1 MTAKTRDSFPD
12 VLRGFALLGIAL
24 VNIPLLAIDTVSG
37 AEAADLTQTSNSAA
51 AFLVWALFQSKF
63 YLLFSFLFGY
73 SAHYVIKG
81 DRANRGRWVGRSIGL
96 ILLGVLHLT
105 FFFHGDILFLYGMF
119 GLLLLALYFR
129 TDKTLKVW
137 SWVIFGVSAL
147 LFAAISAFTFF
158 GEAVF
163 AAKGKSFPIEDG
175 LESLNQ
181 LNPVLLSGS
190 FLEAVAARVE
200 LWLEFAPTALAL
212 QGPLVFVA
220 FLVGVLVAR
229 RDGLSSGANP
239 QLMKRFVV
247 WGFTLGLALQLV
259 SAYLFVTN
267 AQAETYS
274 FGIYLTS
281 ITINFFTAPLLSAG
295 YVGALWLIAQRVNS
309 LGLLSAAGRHS
320 LTIYLSQSLVFSLM
334 FSAYGFGLFAKL
346 GVAEVTLIAIAT
358 WLLLA
363 LLAMLNLRFRSR
375 GPMEALLTNFSKLF
389 ERKS

>member
-1 MTAKTRDSFPD
+1 MTTKTRDSFPD
-12 VLRGFALLGIAL
+12 ILRGFALLGIAL
-24 VNIPLLAIDTVSG
+24 VNIPLLSIDTVVGS
-37 AEAADLTQTSNSAA
+37 EAADLTRTSNSAA

-81 DRANRGRWVGRSIGL
+81 DRSNRGRWIGRSIGL

-105 FFFHGDILFLYGMF
+105 FFFHGDILFLYGLF

-137 SWVIFGVSAL
+137 SWVIFGVSAFL
-147 LFAAISAFTFF
+147 YAVISALTFL
-158 GEAVF
+158 GEAIF
-163 AAKGKSFPIEDG
+163 AAKGKALPIDDG
-175 LESLNQ
+175 LESLN
-181 LNPVLLSGS
+181 LNPALLNGS
-190 FLEAVAARVE
+190 FLEAAAARVE
-200 LWLEFAPTALAL
+200 LWLEFAPTAFAL

-229 RDGLSSGANP
+229 RDGLASGANP

-247 WGFTLGLALQLV
+247 WGFTLGLALQLL

-274 FGIYLTS
+274 FGVYLLA
-281 ITINFFTAPLLSAG
+281 ITLNFFTAPLLSAG
-295 YVGALWLIAQRVNS
+295 YVGALWLISQRVKS
-309 LGLLSAAGRHS
+309 LRLLSAAGRHS
-320 LTIYLSQSLVFSLM
+320 LTIYLSQSLVFSLL

-358 WLLLA
+358 WLVLA
-363 LLAMLNLRFRSR
+363 LLAMLNLRYRSR
-375 GPMEALLTNFSKLF
+375 GPMEALLTRFSKLF

>member
-1 MTAKTRDSFPD
+1 MSQKTRDSFPD

-24 VNIPLLAIDTVSG
+24 VNIPLLSIDTVVGS
-37 AEAADLTQTSNSAA
+37 EAADLTQTGNSVA
-51 AFLVWALFQSKF
+51 AFFVWALFQSKF

-81 DRANRGRWVGRSIGL
+81 ERTNRGRWVGRSLGL
-96 ILLGVLHLT
+96 IALGVLHLT
-105 FFFHGDILFLYGMF
+105 FFFHGDILFLYGLF

-129 TDKTLKVW
+129 KDKTIKVW
-137 SWVIFGVSAL
+137 AWVIFGISAL
-147 LFAAISAFTFF
+147 LFAALTALTLV

-163 AAKGKSFPIEDG
+163 AAKGKALPIDDA
-175 LESLNQ
+175 LSQVSLNPA
-181 LNPVLLSGS
+181 LASGS
-190 FLEAVAARVE
+190 FLEAAAARVE
-200 LWLEFAPTALAL
+200 LWLEFAPTAFAL

-229 RDGLSSGANP
+229 RDGLASGANP
-239 QLMKRFVV
+239 SLMKRFVV

-259 SAYLFVTN
+259 SAYLFVVN

-274 FGIYLTS
+274 FGLYLAS
-281 ITINFFTAPLLSAG
+281 ITLNFFTAPLLSAG
-295 YVGALWLIAQRVNS
+295 YVGALWLIAQRAKS
-309 LGLLSAAGRHS
+309 LRLLSAAGRHS
-320 LTIYLSQSLVFSLM
+320 LTIYLAQSLVFSML

-358 WLLLA
+358 WLVLA
-363 LLAMLNLRFRSR
+363 LLAMLNLRYRDR
-375 GPMEALLTNFSKLF
+375 GPMEALLTRFSKLF

>member
-1 MTAKTRDSFPD
+1 MTTKTRDSFPD
-12 VLRGFALLGIAL
+12 ILRGFALLGIAL

-37 AEAADLTQTSNSAA
+37 AEAADLTQTSNGVA

-81 DRANRGRWVGRSIGL
+81 ERANRGRWVGRSIGL
-96 ILLGVLHLT
+96 ILLGVLHFT
-105 FFFHGDILFLYGMF
+105 FFFHGDILFWYGVS

-129 TDKTLKVW
+129 KDKTLKVW
-137 SWVIFGVSAL
+137 SWVIFGVSAFL
-147 LFAAISAFTFF
+147 YAAISALTFL

-163 AAKGKSFPIEDG
+163 AAKGKALPIDDG
-175 LESLNQ
+175 LESLN
-181 LNPVLLSGS
+181 LNPALLSGS
-190 FLEAVAARVE
+190 FLEAAAARVE

-295 YVGALWLIAQRVNS
+295 YVGALWLIAQRVKS

-320 LTIYLSQSLVFSLM
+320 LTIYLSQSLVFSLL

-358 WLLLA
+358 WLALA
-363 LLAMLNLRFRSR
+363 LLAMLNLKFRSR
-375 GPMEALLTNFSKLF
+375 GPMEALLSNFSKLF

>member
-1 MTAKTRDSFPD
+1 MTTKTRDSFPD
-12 VLRGFALLGIAL
+12 LLRGFALLGIAL

-37 AEAADLTQTSNSAA
+37 AEAADLTQTSNGVA

-96 ILLGVLHLT
+96 ILLGVLHFT
-105 FFFHGDILFLYGMF
+105 FLFHGDILFWYGLA

-129 TDKTLKVW
+129 KDKTLKVW
-137 SWVIFGVSAL
+137 SWVIFGVSAFL
-147 LFAAISAFTFF
+147 YAAISALTFL

-163 AAKGKSFPIEDG
+163 AAKGKALPIDDG
-175 LESLNQ
+175 LESLN
-181 LNPVLLSGS
+181 LNPALLNGS
-190 FLEAVAARVE
+190 FLEAAAARVE

-295 YVGALWLIAQRVNS
+295 YVGALWLIAQRAKS
-309 LGLLSAAGRHS
+309 LSLLSAAGRHS
-320 LTIYLSQSLVFSLM
+320 LTIYLSQSLVFSLL

-358 WLLLA
+358 WVVLA
-363 LLAMLNLRFRSR
+363 ILAMLNLKFRSR
-375 GPMEALLTNFSKLF
+375 GPMEALLSNFSKLF
-389 ERKS
+389 ERKA